1 MKTPKLTP
9 RQAKILKLIVRE
21 HVKSAIPVASGT
33 LVEGYHL
40 DVSSATVRNEMAQLE
55 KLGYLL
61 QPHTSAGRIP
71 TENGFRYF
79 VERLMEEQALSP
91 IEQRQI
97 AHQFH
102 QARNHIE
109 EWMPLAASV
118 VAHITRS
125 AAVVTAPRAERAIY
139 KHLELIATH
148 GRAVLLILV
157 MEGGMV
163 EQRVLALP
171 TPLSQKNLSEVT
183 TGLNERYTG
192 QTVKEIER
200 HQQDFPPLE
209 QEILDVVLSL
219 MRKTETQPADEIYH
233 HGLPQLL
240 KEPEFAEEESTS
252 AGLIQVLEEH
262 NRLQAVIANALSP
275 TAGIGNVR
283 VIIGGE
289 SQWDA
294 LRACSMVLTRY
305 GIANYATGA
314 LGVLGPIRMS
324 YGRTISVVRFVADVL
339 NEMVYE
345 MYHPESRDELLPP
358 TDYGIP

>member
-1 MKTPKLTP
+1 MEAPTLTH
-9 RQAKILKLIVRE
+9 RQAQILKLIVRE
-21 HVKSAIPVASGT
+21 HVKSAIPVASRT
-33 LVEGYHL
+33 LVESYQL

-55 KLGYLL
+55 ELGYLL

-79 VERLMEEQALSP
+79 VERLMEEQTLSP
-91 IEQRQI
+91 VEQRRI

-118 VAHITRS
+118 VARTTRS

-139 KHLELIATH
+139 KHLELISTH
-148 GRAVLLILV
+148 GRAVLLVLV
-157 MEGGMV
+157 LEGGTV
-163 EQRVLALP
+163 EQRFLALS
-171 TPLSQKNLSEVT
+171 TPLSQPSLSELT
-183 TGLNERYTG
+183 AHLNERYTG
-192 QTVKEIER
+192 LTVGEIKR
-200 HQQDFPPLE
+200 RPRDLSDLE
-209 QEILDVVLSL
+209 QEVTDVVLSL
-219 MRKTETQPADEIYH
+219 MQKSEKTLVDEIYH
-233 HGLPQLL
+233 HGLPDLL
-240 KEPEFAEEESTS
+240 KEPEFAEEETKS
-252 AGLIQVLEEH
+252 AGLIEVLEEH
-262 NRLQAVIANALSP
+262 NHLRAVIADALSP
-275 TAGIGNVR
+275 SAGIGNVR

-289 SQWDA
+289 SRWDA

-305 GIANYATGA
+305 GIADYATGA

-345 MYHPESRDELLPP
+345 MYNPENQEEGLPP
-358 TDYGIP
+358 VKSTS